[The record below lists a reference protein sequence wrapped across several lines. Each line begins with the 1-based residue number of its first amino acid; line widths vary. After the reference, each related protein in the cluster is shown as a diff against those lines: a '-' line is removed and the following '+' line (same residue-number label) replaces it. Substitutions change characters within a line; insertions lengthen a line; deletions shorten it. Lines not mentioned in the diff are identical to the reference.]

1 MVLGLH
7 CRLDRDR
14 QEELVRTMLHLISKL
29 LQFES
34 NTIFN
39 QQGSVRVRKREE
51 LQKKREDMMA
61 TSDSIHSIVKEVGK
75 MSPAKLSK
83 FKCHLMEQLTTESS
97 MSPHAAN
104 QVSELLVIQ
113 IEPSPCSEAIVDS
126 TELLILLQSAS
137 SGPKDSKGKKENLY
151 CV

>member
-14 QEELVRTMLHLISKL
+14 QEELLRTMLHQICEL

-34 NTIFN
+34 NTIFD
-39 QQGSVRVRKREE
+39 QQGSVIVRKREE

-61 TSDSIHSIVKEVGK
+61 TTDSIHSILKEVGK

-83 FKCHLMEQLTTESS
+83 FKCHLMEQLTTEGSIS
-97 MSPHAAN
+97 QHAAN
-104 QVSELLVIQ
+104 QMSELLVIQ
-113 IEPSPCSEAIVDS
+113 IEPSPCSEATVDS
-126 TELLILLQSAS
+126 TELLILLQMLLCTS
-137 SGPKDSKGKKENLY
+137 PFVRK
-151 CV
+151 